1 MIIAEQLCEVNGFA
15 VAPDELMEI
24 DIRPHGELAPVLDLP
39 IALNPARV
47 YLASLSNGSHSTM
60 VSALNMAAAVLTFR
74 RCDHQT
80 CPWWLLR
87 VGHTKALRAWLMQN
101 RAAATGNKALSA
113 VRGALRAAWE
123 MEQISTDDYMRAI
136 SVKAIPGS
144 KPEQAA
150 GRALA
155 PGEFAALLRVCA
167 SDKSAAGV
175 RDAAI
180 LGLGVLGG
188 LRRAEIAGLQV
199 EQYRDGVLWVTGK
212 RNKTRTVPVASGV
225 DDALADWMHMRS
237 DIPGPLFLAINKGG
251 RILDEGLTTTAIY
264 KMVVKRAQ
272 QAGVKAFSPHDLRRT
287 FAGDLL
293 DAGAD
298 IATVQRLMGH
308 SNVSTTAGY
317 DRRGERTKR
326 DAIGRL
332 HMPWERRFVG

>member
-225 DDALADWMHMRS
+225 DDVLADWMHMRS
-237 DIPGPLFLAINKGG
+237 DVPGPLFLAINKGG
-251 RILDEGLTTTAIY
+251 RILGEGLTTTAIY